1 MRKTVNDM
9 YKEASSK
16 NVMLLSN
23 YPATFWAEY
32 IANYNRYDKLFR
44 RMFKSFIYF
53 MQEEDETISEITNN
67 FTEDVY
73 NHLLVNSK
81 KYEELY
87 RIHVIDDNNYS
98 LTENYDISETMSKTG
113 SSSTDN
119 VYGARSDS
127 GSAVEGARNDSTT
140 NDKGAREDTTDTVIG
155 SQTNDTVEKVA
166 PYDSSTFANNTE
178 KVDNNGS
185 RTDLVTFNEG
195 TQSDSSSYNKGEQ
208 NNTSTFNKGEQKD
221 ASTNRSSESYE
232 LRRRGNIGV
241 QTATDMINKH
251 KQFWTNWDFYRYIFN
266 EISKEL
272 LLV

>member
-1 MRKTVNDM
+1 MFKTVNDM

-53 MQEEDETISEITNN
+53 MQEEDETITEITNN

-140 NDKGAREDTTDTVIG
+140 NDKGAREDTTNTVIG

-185 RTDLVTFNEG
+185 RTDSVKFNEG

-208 NNTSTFNKGEQKD
+208 NNTSTFNKGEQND
-221 ASTNRSSESYE
+221 TSTNRSNESYE
-232 LRRRGNIGV
+232 SRRHGNIGV
-241 QTATDMINKH
+241 QTVTDMLNKH
-251 KQFWTNWDFYRYIFN
+251 KQFWTSWDFYRYIFN

>member
-1 MRKTVNDM
+1 MFKTVNDM

-53 MQEEDETISEITNN
+53 MQEEDETITEITNN

-98 LTENYDISETMSKTG
+98 LTENYDVSETMNKTG

-140 NDKGAREDTTDTVIG
+140 NDKGAREDTTNTVIG

-185 RTDLVTFNEG
+185 RTDSVKFNEG

-208 NNTSTFNKGEQKD
+208 NNTSTFNKGEQND
-221 ASTNRSSESYE
+221 TSTNRSNESYE
-232 LRRRGNIGV
+232 SRRHGNIGV
-241 QTATDMINKH
+241 QTVTDMLNKH
-251 KQFWTNWDFYRYIFN
+251 KQFWTSWDFYRYIFN

>member
-1 MRKTVNDM
+1 MLKTVNDM

-23 YPATFWAEY
+23 YPATFWTEY

-53 MQEEDETISEITNN
+53 MQEEDETITEITNN

-87 RIHVIDDNNYS
+87 RIHVIDDNIYS

-113 SSSTDN
+113 SSSIDN

-185 RTDLVTFNEG
+185 RTDSVTFNEG

-221 ASTNRSSESYE
+221 SSTNRSDESYE
-232 LRRRGNIGV
+232 SRRHGNIGV
-241 QTATDMINKH
+241 QTVTDMINKH

>member
-1 MRKTVNDM
+1 MFKTVNDM

-53 MQEEDETISEITNN
+53 MQEEDETITEITNN

-140 NDKGAREDTTDTVIG
+140 NDKGAREDTTNTVIG

-185 RTDLVTFNEG
+185 RTDSVKFNEG
-195 TQSDSSSYNKGEQ
+195 IQSDSSSYNKGEQ
-208 NNTSTFNKGEQKD
+208 NNTSTFNKGEQND
-221 ASTNRSSESYE
+221 TSTNRSNESYE
-232 LRRRGNIGV
+232 SRRHGNIGV
-241 QTATDMINKH
+241 QTVTDMLNKH
-251 KQFWTNWDFYRYIFN
+251 KQFWTSWDFYRYIFN

>member
-1 MRKTVNDM
+1 MLKTVNDM

-23 YPATFWAEY
+23 YPATFWTEY

-53 MQEEDETISEITNN
+53 MQEEDETITEITNN

-87 RIHVIDDNNYS
+87 RIHVIDDNVYS

-140 NDKGAREDTTDTVIG
+140 NDKGARKDTTDTVIG

-185 RTDLVTFNEG
+185 RTDSVTFNEG
-195 TQSDSSSYNKGEQ
+195 TQSDSSSYSKGEQ
-208 NNTSTFNKGEQKD
+208 NNTSTFTKGEQKD
-221 ASTNRSSESYE
+221 SLTNKSDESYE
-232 LRRRGNIGV
+232 SRRHGNIGV
-241 QTATDMINKH
+241 QTVTDMLNKH
-251 KQFWTNWDFYRYIFN
+251 KQFWTNWDFYRYVFN